1 MTGAGPVRHAW
12 PRDERPLSRDER
24 VRFQQALAAA
34 GFDPGPADGILG
46 RGTRAALRQYQKAHG
61 LPADGFATD
70 DLLKRL
76 DGGR

>member
-1 MTGAGPVRHAW
+1 
-12 PRDERPLSRDER
+12 
-24 VRFQQALAAA
+24 
-34 GFDPGPADGILG
+34 LG